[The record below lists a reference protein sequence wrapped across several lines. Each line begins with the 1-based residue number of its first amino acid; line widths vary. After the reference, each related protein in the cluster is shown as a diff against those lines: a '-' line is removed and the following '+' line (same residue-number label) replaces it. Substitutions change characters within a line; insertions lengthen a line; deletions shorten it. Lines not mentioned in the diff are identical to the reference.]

1 MLRKTKYGEYRKAIE
16 MLKEVGEPFLKCAG
30 TNENLKLNDT
40 ERRSSGAKVDLTV
53 KSIKYLQD
61 APILEM
67 SGPIDK
73 TDLKHFLEDRN
84 EIARNMKYIL
94 KDILGACPNP
104 SHTLINDLRVDG
116 FQMVN
121 FTFTA
126 WCRLAEAI
134 MFLPMSPSSLYR

>member
-1 MLRKTKYGEYRKAIE
+1 
-16 MLKEVGEPFLKCAG
+16 LKCAG

-116 FQMVN
+116 FQVYCKL
-121 FTFTA
+121 FTIV
-126 WCRLAEAI
+126 L
-134 MFLPMSPSSLYR
+134 